1 MSEFIV
7 YDQAQVHIRYLLRLT
22 TNPTTKAADGATGD
36 ATVVA
41 AAGAVAASGTTAT
54 AKTGIVRPRI
64 DLTGTGSRRATK
76 KQKIST
82 TSSTATATA
91 TAGGTTAK
99 SKSAGAFVGLDE
111 EDSSMPSKSGLKVL
125 NCRTFVEGLRLTVV
139 QGDIAT
145 SKTETSSSRLIEY

>member
-64 DLTGTGSRRATK
+64 DLTGTGTC
-76 KQKIST
+76 
-82 TSSTATATA
+82 
-91 TAGGTTAK
+91 
-99 SKSAGAFVGLDE
+99 DE
-111 EDSSMPSKSGLKVL
+111 ETKNFDDVIYGNSNSNSGRYNGKIKV
-125 NCRTFVEGLRLTVV
+125 CWCICWIGRRRFVDAIEIGIEGIELPYLRGRVTTHRCS
-139 QGDIAT
+139 G
-145 SKTETSSSRLIEY
+145 